1 MGLARAQSARP
12 ERPGWHFPW
21 RLCSLHHPPPRLSP
35 RELPCAPI
43 VSFPCRNSS
52 GMSLERASMPPPC
65 GSSTRSLRTA
75 SSVHV
80 HSTCIGLNGFFSTPL
95 LWRCAQVDH
104 CGVNFFVINLPTVR
118 DLVLPCAL
126 PFRLTAHLPA
136 LISQSRHLPP
146 LVARPFSRNPTPIP
160 STRVLVPMC
169 RSSRYDDS
177 PAPPT
182 STGGRNTGVVGQRA
196 CLLCVIPRAA
206 GCGALCGVRSASLRG
221 SVAVSRDWRVS
232 AGEGVRGGGGRD
244 VVVSTRH

>member
-104 CGVNFFVINLPTVR
+104 CGVNFFVINLTTVR
-118 DLVLPCAL
+118 DLGLPCAL
-126 PFRLTAHLPA
+126 PFRPTAHLPA
-136 LISQSRHLPP
+136 PSSQSRHLPP
-146 LVARPFSRNPTPIP
+146 LVALPFSRISPSIP
-160 STRVLVPMC
+160 QTRVLVPMC
-169 RSSRYDDS
+169 RSSRYEGS
-177 PAPPT
+177 PAAREITHNKPTLRPTTPVARPAVKVGGAGEPLYLEDLHMGT
-182 STGGRNTGVVGQRA
+182 ST
-196 CLLCVIPRAA
+196 
-206 GCGALCGVRSASLRG
+206 
-221 SVAVSRDWRVS
+221 RV
-232 AGEGVRGGGGRD
+232 
-244 VVVSTRH
+244 